1 MRYVAIQMLF
11 GDRAKLFGLI
21 FSIAFA
27 SFLLMNQTSIFAG
40 IMKRTGNQVL
50 DVIDAPVWVM
60 DPKTAYAEEIAPMT
74 DSQLFRV
81 RGVESVAW
89 AVPLYKGL
97 ARAKAEDGT
106 FRQCVLMGVDDA
118 TLTGVVRKIVLGSI
132 TALRQPNTII
142 LDQAGYE
149 FFFPGQPLT
158 LGRTLEMNDHRV
170 VVGAISD
177 AGAPFATFPIVFA
190 RYSLAIQL
198 VGPRKPTTLHRIG
211 RTKARSDARAAR
223 RAHHGSDAAAR
234 HDSERL
240 LLGND
245 PLLPQEHRHPYLNFG
260 ITIAIALIV
269 GTVVTG
275 QTFYIFTIENLRQF
289 GALKAIG
296 VSNRRLIG
304 LIILQALIVAAIGY
318 SIGLGLAGVFF
329 EVTLHKTATRGI
341 TLLWQNAAG
350 VAAVVFLVVVLSSL
364 LSIRKVVK
372 LEPAIVFRG

>member
-1 MRYVAIQMLF
+1 MQYVAIQMLF

-81 RGVESVAW
+81 RGVDSVAW
-89 AVPLYKGL
+89 AVPLYKGSG
-97 ARAKAEDGT
+97 RAKARDGT
-106 FRQCVLMGVDDA
+106 FRQCVLLGVDDA
-118 TLTGVVRKIVLGSI
+118 TLTGAVRKIVLGSI
-132 TALRQPNTII
+132 VALKQPNTVI
-142 LDQAGYE
+142 LDKAGYE
-149 FFFPGQPLT
+149 FFFPGEALA

-170 VVGAISD
+170 VIGAISD
-177 AGAPFATFPIVFA
+177 ASAPFATFPIVYA
-190 RYSLAIQL
+190 RYSLALQL
-198 VGPRKPTTLHRIG
+198 IG
-211 RTKARSDARAAR
+211 RESRQLSIVLAAPKPGVTPQQLADR
-223 RAHHGSDAAAR
+223 ISAATGLHAATQSGFFWQTIR
-234 HDSERL
+234 Y
-240 LLGND
+240 
-245 PLLPQEHRHPYLNFG
+245 YLKNTGIPINFG

-269 GTVVTG
+269 GTVVAG

-296 VSNRRLIG
+296 VSNRRLVG
-304 LIILQALIVAAIGY
+304 LIVLQALIVAAIGY
-318 SIGLGLAGVFF
+318 GIGLGLCGVFF

-350 VAAVVFLVVVLSSL
+350 VAAVIFIVVTLSSL
-364 LSIRKVVK
+364 LSIRKVVQ
-372 LEPAIVFRG
+372 LEPAVVFRG

>member
-50 DVIDAPVWVM
+50 DVVDAPVWVV

-81 RGVESVAW
+81 RGVGGVAW
-89 AVPLYKGL
+89 AVPLYKGY
-97 ARAKAEDGT
+97 ARAKALDGT

-118 TLTGVVRKIVLGSI
+118 TLTGAVRQIVRGSLA
-132 TALRQPNTII
+132 ALRQPNTVI
-142 LDQAGYE
+142 LDRAGYE
-149 FFFPGQPLT
+149 FFFPGEPLE

-170 VVGAISD
+170 VIGAISE
-177 AGAPFATFPIVFA
+177 ASAPFATFPIVYA
-190 RYSLAIQL
+190 RYSLALQL
-198 VGPRKPTTLHRIG
+198 IG
-211 RTKARSDARAAR
+211 RESRQLSVVLAAPQR
-223 RAHHGSDAAAR
+223 GVTPEQLADRISTATGLHAVTQHEFFWETIRYYLR
-234 HDSERL
+234 HT
-240 LLGND
+240 GI
-245 PLLPQEHRHPYLNFG
+245 PVNFG

-269 GTVVTG
+269 GTVVAG

-289 GALKAIG
+289 GSLKAIG
-296 VSNRRLIG
+296 VTNRRLVE
-304 LIILQALIVAAIGY
+304 LIVLQALIVAAIGY
-318 SIGLGLAGVFF
+318 GIGLGLCGVFF

-341 TLLWQNAAG
+341 TLLWQNAVG
-350 VAAVVFLVVVLSSL
+350 VAAVIFVVVILASL
-364 LSIRKVVK
+364 LSIRKVVE
-372 LEPAIVFRG
+372 LEPAVVFRG

>member
-50 DVIDAPVWVM
+50 DVVDAPVWVV

-81 RGVESVAW
+81 RGVGGVAW
-89 AVPLYKGL
+89 AVPLYKGY
-97 ARAKAEDGT
+97 ARAKALDGT

-118 TLTGVVRKIVLGSI
+118 TLTGAVRQIVRGSLA
-132 TALRQPNTII
+132 ALRQPNTVI
-142 LDQAGYE
+142 LDRAGYE
-149 FFFPGQPLT
+149 FFFPDEPLE

-170 VVGAISD
+170 VIGAISE
-177 AGAPFATFPIVFA
+177 ASAPFATFPIVYA
-190 RYSLAIQL
+190 RYSLALQL
-198 VGPRKPTTLHRIG
+198 IG
-211 RTKARSDARAAR
+211 RESRQLSVVLAAPQR
-223 RAHHGSDAAAR
+223 GVTPEQLADRISTATGLHAVTQHEFFWETIRYYLR
-234 HDSERL
+234 HT
-240 LLGND
+240 GI
-245 PLLPQEHRHPYLNFG
+245 PVNFG

-269 GTVVTG
+269 GTVVAG

-289 GALKAIG
+289 GSLKAIG
-296 VSNRRLIG
+296 VTNRRLVE
-304 LIILQALIVAAIGY
+304 LIVLQALIVAAIGY
-318 SIGLGLAGVFF
+318 GIGLGLCGVFF

-341 TLLWQNAAG
+341 TLLWQNAVG
-350 VAAVVFLVVVLSSL
+350 VAAVIFVVVILASL
-364 LSIRKVVK
+364 LSIRKVVE
-372 LEPAIVFRG
+372 LEPAVVFRG

>member
-118 TLTGVVRKIVLGSI
+118 TLTGAVRKIVLGSI
-132 TALRQPNTII
+132 AALRQPNTII

-198 VGPRKPTTLHRIG
+198 VGRESRQLSIVLAAPKPGVTPAQLAERITAATQLHATTQQGFFWETIRY
-211 RTKARSDARAAR
+211 
-223 RAHHGSDAAAR
+223 
-234 HDSERL
+234 
-240 LLGND
+240 
-245 PLLPQEHRHPYLNFG
+245 YLKNTGIPINFG

-269 GTVVTG
+269 GTVVAG

-304 LIILQALIVAAIGY
+304 LIIMQALIVAAIGY